1 MLGIGD
7 IVLVSTFPPHLGS
20 VTGGGVVICEDGTR
34 LPLDL
39 SSMSQVCS
47 ALQILKELERS
58 VLAHHE
64 TR

>member
-7 IVLVSTFPPHLGS
+7 ILLVNATPPHLGS
-20 VTGGGVVICEDGTR
+20 VTAGGVVICEDGTS
-34 LPLDL
+34 LPLDP